1 MMSWKTNHIYIYQ
14 DRAFATSPIVDIL
27 VKSYTGQVKHDV
39 RFISYHM
46 TESQT
51 TPTCHKLVHSDFL
64 SVTCSNMLC
73 ASSPCVTK
81 LVCILHAEYCD
92 KTPL

>member
-27 VKSYTGQVKHDV
+27 VKSYTGQVKHDA

-51 TPTCHKLVHSDFL
+51 TPTCHKLVHSDFFVSDL
-64 SVTCSNMLC
+64 FQHALC
-73 ASSPCVTK
+73 
-81 LVCILHAEYCD
+81 LVSLCHKACLHTAC
-92 KTPL
+92 